1 MDGWERELAP
11 SAERLRAF
19 GAGGIEWAQALED
32 ARLDQEVRAV
42 MVPVVIPPL
51 PAAFD
56 GVRALLAR

>member
-1 MDGWERELAP
+1 MP
-11 SAERLRAF
+11 SAELLRAF
-19 GAGGIEWAQALED
+19 GAGRIEWAQALED

-42 MVPVVIPPL
+42 MVPVVTPPL